1 MAAPSFVPTLPTQ
14 SPRDYSSAP
23 WRMDPW
29 TADRPGEFMY
39 RSGQPGPDA
48 GGMGVPGPDQG
59 YVLKLLPLFRNDIRL
74 AEGEQLRDAEAVGV
88 AVALKRAGIF
98 GRAPISHD
106 LRVAYTVWGL
116 LDSQAP
122 KELVALRTERIE
134 GMHLRAHH
142 YPQLRAVVDMVPAAT
157 LRLSPA
163 EVADAHRRDWRSLL
177 AL

>member
-1 MAAPSFVPTLPTQ
+1 MAAPSFVPILPAQ

-59 YVLKLLPLFRNDIRL
+59 YVLKLLHLFRDEIRL
-74 AEGEQLRDAEAVGV
+74 SDREQLRDAEAVGV

-98 GRAPISHD
+98 GRAPVSHD
-106 LRVAYTVWGL
+106 VRVAYTVWGL
-116 LDSQAP
+116 LDPQAP
-122 KELVALRTERIE
+122 AELVALRTKRFE

-142 YPQLRAVVDMVPAAT
+142 YPQLRAVVDTVPAAT
-157 LRLSPA
+157 LRLTPA
-163 EVADAHRRDWRSLL
+163 EVAEAYERNWRSLL